1 LSQVTAAA
9 RSYTFAFAEDI
20 PSETF
25 LFSEG
30 VARTTELDDVAK
42 AYMNAKVALY
52 AALNPGRILNSR
64 TLDYA
69 GTVVVSETTAESA
82 RLFPTDI

>member
-1 LSQVTAAA
+1 MTQVTAAA
-9 RSYTFAFAEDI
+9 RYYTFAFAEDI
-20 PSETF
+20 PTETF

-30 VARTTELDDVAK
+30 VARTPELDDVAT

-64 TLDYA
+64 SLDYA
-69 GTVVVSETTAESA
+69 GSVVVSETTAESA
-82 RLFPTDI
+82 RLYPTDI

>member
-1 LSQVTAAA
+1 M
-9 RSYTFAFAEDI
+9 
-20 PSETF
+20 
-25 LFSEG
+25 
-30 VARTTELDDVAK
+30 

-69 GTVVVSETTAESA
+69 GSVVVSETTAEGA
-82 RLFPTDI
+82 RLFPTEI

>member
-1 LSQVTAAA
+1 MTQVTAAS
-9 RSYTFAFAEDI
+9 RSYTFTFAEDI
-20 PSETF
+20 QSENF
-25 LFSEG
+25 VFSED
-30 VARTTELDDVAK
+30 VERTSHVDDVAR

-69 GTVVVSETTAESA
+69 GSVVVSQTTAENA
-82 RLFPTDI
+82 RLYPTEI